1 MFLDALDESPATVP
15 GILRPIQPFGE
26 GYHSTV
32 FGEVLALTMEASDCI
47 FNDAIEAVRRQ
58 EGCIRFCYVP
68 EGSKTPHCF
77 HCQPEL
83 EISRQISEAGGQ
95 QHLSKVVRDAIR
107 EKVLGWLIPSFTS
120 TQYGHHAYG
129 QLSQTCPL
137 AIRIGADDGSEM
149 GVF

>member
-1 MFLDALDESPATVP
+1 
-15 GILRPIQPFGE
+15 
-26 GYHSTV
+26 
-32 FGEVLALTMEASDCI
+32 MEASDCI
-47 FNDAIEAVRRQ
+47 FNDTIEAVRRQ
-58 EGCIRFCYVP
+58 EGCIRLCYVP

-149 GVF
+149 GVFYGLKQPQREANLRTALDEYLRFGLEAGIIYVT